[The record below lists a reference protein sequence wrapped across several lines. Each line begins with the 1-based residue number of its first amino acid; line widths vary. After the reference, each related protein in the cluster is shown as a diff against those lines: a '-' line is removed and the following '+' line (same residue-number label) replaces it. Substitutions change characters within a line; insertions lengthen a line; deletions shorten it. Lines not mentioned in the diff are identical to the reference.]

1 MKLIENIKRNSG
13 LSALNKSLKTTKRN
27 KFVHNLVTAR
37 KIAILGIVT
46 TPNDFEE
53 IISFQRFLTDKN
65 IQVETLVYYPGKEIP
80 PQLLMRKGVN
90 IFNKN
95 EVNWYGKPTNSYIE
109 RFCSQEFDILIDL
122 SMDELFTIRWISTLS
137 RSKFKVGAMGYT
149 GNPYDLVISV
159 EETKKQIPYLIEQM
173 VHYLN
178 LINNRFAQ
186 EQEEL
191 VNHNSEN

>member
-1 MKLIENIKRNSG
+1 MKLIENIKRNAG
-13 LSALNKSLKTTKRN
+13 LSALNKSLRTTKRN

-37 KIAILGIVT
+37 KIGILSIVN
-46 TPNDFEE
+46 TPSDFEE
-53 IISFQRFLTDKN
+53 IINFQRFLSDKN

-90 IFNKN
+90 IFNKS
-95 EVNWYGKPTNSYIE
+95 EVNWYGKPTSSYVE
-109 RFCSQEFDILIDL
+109 RFCSQEHDILIDL
-122 SMDELFTIRWISTLS
+122 SMDPLFTIRWISTLS

-149 GNPYDLVISV
+149 GNPYDLVISID
-159 EETKKQIPYLIEQM
+159 ETKKQIPYLIEQM

-191 VNHNSEN
+191 VNHNNEN

>member
-1 MKLIENIKRNSG
+1 MKLIENIKRNTG
-13 LSALNKSLKTTKRN
+13 LSALNKSLRTTKRN

-37 KIAILGIVT
+37 KIGILGIVN

-53 IISFQRFLTDKN
+53 IISFQRFLSDKN

-95 EVNWYGKPTNSYIE
+95 EVNWYGKPANSYAE

-137 RSKFKVGAMGYT
+137 RSRFKVGGMGYT
-149 GNPYDLVISV
+149 GNPYDLVISI
-159 EETKKQIPYLIEQM
+159 EETKKQIPYLIEQV

-191 VNHNSEN
+191 VNHNCEN